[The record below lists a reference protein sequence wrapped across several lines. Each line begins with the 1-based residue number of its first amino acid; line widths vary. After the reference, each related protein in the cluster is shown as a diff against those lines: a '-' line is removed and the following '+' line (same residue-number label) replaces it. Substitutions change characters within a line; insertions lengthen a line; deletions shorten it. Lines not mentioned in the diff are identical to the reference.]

1 VSSSKLFDTVGVLQ
15 VYQVV
20 SQTLENFCVSILPIL
35 LQVLADQ
42 IDHGGEGAEIVVFLN
57 VELYARFGHTPKYD
71 SGELNYF

>member
-35 LQVLADQ
+35 PKVLTDQ
-42 IDHGGEGAEIVVFLN
+42 IDHGSDGAEKVVFLY
-57 VELYARFGHTPKYD
+57 VEF
-71 SGELNYF
+71 

>member
-1 VSSSKLFDTVGVLQ
+1 MNSSKLFDTVGVLQ

-42 IDHGGEGAEIVVFLN
+42 IENGREGAKIVFFFNMEFLGSFRS
-57 VELYARFGHTPKYD
+57 YPQYD
-71 SGELNYF
+71 SGKLKYF